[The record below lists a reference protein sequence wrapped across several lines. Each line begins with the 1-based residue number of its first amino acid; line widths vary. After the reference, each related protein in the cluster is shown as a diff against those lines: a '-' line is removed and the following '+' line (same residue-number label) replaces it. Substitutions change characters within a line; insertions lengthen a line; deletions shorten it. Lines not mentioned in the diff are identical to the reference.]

1 MAARNEGHLDTLSPR
16 ALKMLTRKNTS
27 NILPT
32 EAEETN
38 TDFSRLMEGNVPT
51 CGGRGSFRG
60 YDDLPEYGGAERYM
74 DSDFSRASTMRCT
87 GLDKLFR

>member
-1 MAARNEGHLDTLSPR
+1 MSSHESKDTVHMPLSTSIEVAAW
-16 ALKMLTRKNTS
+16 A
-27 NILPT
+27 
-32 EAEETN
+32 ETN

-74 DSDFSRASTMRCT
+74 DNDFSRASTMRCT